1 MFDLIVNTP
10 SSFDRSHVDCL
21 YLSLKLRYLKG
32 SKTFK
37 LFSTI
42 SGRVDFPGTGRVD
55 FPGIFSKNF
64 YYKQP
69 DKTYAKSQLD

>member
-42 SGRVDFPGTGRVD
+42 WEGSTFLEVFQR
-55 FPGIFSKNF
+55 IF
-64 YYKQP
+64 YYKQS
-69 DKTYAKSQLD
+69 DKTYAKRQLD